1 MDDDGQ
7 HVGAHKLLLLL
18 LLLCDNMWW
27 FNQLTYLQVMFG
39 IKNNSQNKPYVS
51 IDIFKK
57 KDKVHFVYLFFIIKT
72 LAPCYCTLPTMIDS
86 LID

>member
-1 MDDDGQ
+1 MDEYWPWLLSIPLFKQQHASIVIKDCFYMDDDGQ
-7 HVGAHKLLLLL
+7 HLGAHKWLLL

-51 IDIFKK
+51 IDI
-57 KDKVHFVYLFFIIKT
+57 Y
-72 LAPCYCTLPTMIDS
+72 
-86 LID
+86 

>member
-1 MDDDGQ
+1 MTTLNSTIQATTCIHCPRGFFLYMDDDGQ

-18 LLLCDNMWW
+18 LCDNVWW

-51 IDIFKK
+51 IDI
-57 KDKVHFVYLFFIIKT
+57 Y
-72 LAPCYCTLPTMIDS
+72 
-86 LID
+86 

>member
-18 LLLCDNMWW
+18 LCDNVWW

-51 IDIFKK
+51 IDI
-57 KDKVHFVYLFFIIKT
+57 Y
-72 LAPCYCTLPTMIDS
+72 
-86 LID
+86 